1 MGRGEFV
8 SGIELWP
15 PLPPAAQW
23 ADTRETLHMWTQIA
37 GKIRMA
43 QTPLVNHWWNVTL
56 YVTTRG
62 LTTSPIPWDHESF
75 AIDFDFIDHRL
86 VITTSTGDIRTM
98 ELAPRSVAEFHR
110 ELMALLASLG
120 IHPKISTLP
129 QEVENPIRFEEDTQH
144 ASYDAAMVHR
154 FWRAMRQADRVLKIF
169 RARFRGK
176 ASPVHF
182 FWGSF
187 DLATTRFSGR
197 PAPPRPEAGVIDRE
211 AYCDECCSAGWW
223 PGGGKWP
230 QAAFYSYAAPEP
242 PGFAEKAPHY
252 NLDTHLCELPYE
264 TVRTSPDP
272 DATVLDF
279 FQRVYDVAV
288 ELGRWPEGVESGRP
302 VR

>member
-1 MGRGEFV
+1 V
-8 SGIELWP
+8 DLWP
-15 PLPPAAQW
+15 PLPPAAAW
-23 ADTRETLHMWTQIA
+23 EDTRETLHMWTQIV

-43 QTPLVNHWWNVTL
+43 QTPLTNHWWNVTL

-62 LTTSPIPWDHESF
+62 LTTSPMPWNGEAF

-86 VITTSTGDIRTM
+86 IITTTGGATRTM
-98 ELAPRSVAEFHR
+98 KLEPRSVADFHR
-110 ELMALLASLG
+110 ELMARLGELG
-120 IHPKISTLP
+120 IRPRISTTP
-129 QEVENPIRFEEDTQH
+129 QEVENPIPFESDTTH
-144 ASYDAAMVHR
+144 ASYEAEVVHR
-154 FWRAMRQADRVLKIF
+154 FWRALLQADRVLKVF

-197 PAPPRPEAGVIDRE
+197 PAPPRQFSSEMERE

-242 PGFAEKAPHY
+242 PGFAEHAPRY
-252 NLDTHLCELPYE
+252 NPDTHLCELPYE
-264 TVRTSPDP
+264 VVRTAADP
-272 DATVLDF
+272 DATVLEF
-279 FQRVYDVAV
+279 CQGVYDVAA
-288 ELGRWPEGVESGRP
+288 ELGRWSGIGTK
-302 VR
+302 